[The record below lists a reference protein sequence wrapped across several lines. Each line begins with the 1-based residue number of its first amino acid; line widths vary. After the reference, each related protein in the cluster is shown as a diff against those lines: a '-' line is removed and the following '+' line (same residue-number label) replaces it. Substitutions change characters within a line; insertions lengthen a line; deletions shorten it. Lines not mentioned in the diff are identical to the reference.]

1 MGVHLRLKSIYKA
14 FKQTGAA
21 FRGNS
26 SKVKKHMGSYSDNL
40 NLRVSS
46 EPSDSGSTG
55 SNRGK
60 SINGGGQSVAGDFA
74 SSPFHGCNVHP
85 VPTWMVKKSGGQS
98 ISLHLPESVARFAEI
113 HGKDINTRG
122 KYLNNVNKDKLN
134 SFSIKDDVGAV
145 LQAAATAATAH
156 DVTSLRNADMILN
169 DNVLQNN
176 SLQPNGE
183 VLNCNNFCKKELPVT
198 EGKTCFSIS
207 SASIGSINDD
217 TSDNVGRSPKMK
229 AMHKSDRF
237 ASRTQA
243 EADAAAAE
251 LLAEL
256 DKEKLLTEANSKA
269 KKKKKKKRKEKQKEK
284 KEQGKK
290 ELKEKD
296 LKPISKSKI

>member
-1 MGVHLRLKSIYKA
+1 
-14 FKQTGAA
+14 
-21 FRGNS
+21 
-26 SKVKKHMGSYSDNL
+26 MGSYGDIL
-40 NLRVSS
+40 NRGVSG
-46 EPSDSGSTG
+46 EPSDNG
-55 SNRGK
+55 SNGSSREK
-60 SINGGGQSVAGDFA
+60 TINVGGESVAGDFS

-98 ISLHLPESVARFAEI
+98 VSLHLPESIARFAEM
-113 HGKDINTRG
+113 HGKDMNTRG

-134 SFSIKDDVGAV
+134 SFSIKDEVGVV
-145 LQAAATAATAH
+145 LQAAATAAAAH
-156 DVTSLRNADMILN
+156 DATSLHDADMILH
-169 DNVLQNN
+169 DNISQNN
-176 SLQPNGE
+176 SLQPNEE
-183 VLNCNNFCKKELPVT
+183 VLNCNNFCKKDFPVT
-198 EGKTCFSIS
+198 EGKTCFSFS
-207 SASIGSINDD
+207 SASIGSMNDD
-217 TSDNVGRSPKMK
+217 TSVNIGRSPKMK
-229 AMHKSDRF
+229 AIHKSDRF